1 MIGIVSLTYLL
12 NIPLIMLCDY
22 FLLKNEIVR
31 TKPLSMKK
39 TLTQKG
45 PSNRKWKY
53 LFSSMSQNH
62 LGGSPPSKMN
72 FASSNFVS
80 PLTYLESPASLGSLL
95 NSYWCLTL
103 YWQTWYIKTESAPYP
118 LSPFKYSYY
127 LSFFLPLFSFVII
140 EYCLLLSINSIS
152 V

>member
-1 MIGIVSLTYLL
+1 MIGTVSLTYLL

-22 FLLKNEIVR
+22 FLLKKEIVR

-80 PLTYLESPASLGSLL
+80 PLTYL
-95 NSYWCLTL
+95 
-103 YWQTWYIKTESAPYP
+103 
-118 LSPFKYSYY
+118 
-127 LSFFLPLFSFVII
+127 
-140 EYCLLLSINSIS
+140 
-152 V
+152 

>member
-1 MIGIVSLTYLL
+1 
-12 NIPLIMLCDY
+12 
-22 FLLKNEIVR
+22 
-31 TKPLSMKK
+31 
-39 TLTQKG
+39 
-45 PSNRKWKY
+45 
-53 LFSSMSQNH
+53 
-62 LGGSPPSKMN
+62 
-72 FASSNFVS
+72 
-80 PLTYLESPASLGSLL
+80 
-95 NSYWCLTL
+95 L